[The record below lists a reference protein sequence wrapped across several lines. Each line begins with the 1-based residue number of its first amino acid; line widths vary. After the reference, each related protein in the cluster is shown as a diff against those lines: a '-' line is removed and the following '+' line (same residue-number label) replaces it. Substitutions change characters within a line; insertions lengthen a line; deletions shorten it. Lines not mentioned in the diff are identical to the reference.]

1 MEIQTAFRYY
11 LYNLVKYSFDCSSS
25 LYNKYS
31 PEHTLIGQYPW
42 PFFIAPDSRH
52 NRYKAKQMPCFH
64 VTLVVYFCLYIDDVI
79 RCSIL
84 MAAKIATKNENYP
97 KALPKSAV
105 NQSEAKLWVFGTPMF
120 CGAVGFSSVQTKSS
134 FQLKEGLFN
143 FLLIEL
149 TG

>member
-1 MEIQTAFRYY
+1 
-11 LYNLVKYSFDCSSS
+11 
-25 LYNKYS
+25 
-31 PEHTLIGQYPW
+31 
-42 PFFIAPDSRH
+42 
-52 NRYKAKQMPCFH
+52 MPCFH
-64 VTLVVYFCLYIDDVI
+64 VSLVVYFCLYIEDVI
-79 RCSIL
+79 RGSIL
-84 MAAKIATKNENYP
+84 MAAKIATKSENYP

-134 FQLKEGLFN
+134 FQLKESLFN

>member
-1 MEIQTAFRYY
+1 M
-11 LYNLVKYSFDCSSS
+11 S
-25 LYNKYS
+25 
-31 PEHTLIGQYPW
+31 
-42 PFFIAPDSRH
+42 
-52 NRYKAKQMPCFH
+52 
-64 VTLVVYFCLYIDDVI
+64 VYFSIYIENVI
-79 RCSIL
+79 CCVIIV
-84 MAAKIATKNENYP
+84 AAKIATKNENYP

-134 FQLKEGLFN
+134 FQLKESLFN

>member
-1 MEIQTAFRYY
+1 
-11 LYNLVKYSFDCSSS
+11 
-25 LYNKYS
+25 
-31 PEHTLIGQYPW
+31 
-42 PFFIAPDSRH
+42 
-52 NRYKAKQMPCFH
+52 MPCSH
-64 VTLVVYFCLYIDDVI
+64 VIASVHFCIYTENVI
-79 RCSIL
+79 RSFIIV
-84 MAAKIATKNENYP
+84 AAKIATKSENYP

-134 FQLKEGLFN
+134 FQLKESLFN